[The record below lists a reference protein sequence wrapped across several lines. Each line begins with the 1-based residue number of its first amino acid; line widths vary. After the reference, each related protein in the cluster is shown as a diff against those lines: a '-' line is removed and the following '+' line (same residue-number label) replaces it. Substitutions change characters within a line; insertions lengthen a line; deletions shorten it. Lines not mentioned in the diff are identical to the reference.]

1 MGKKS
6 KSSKETEES
15 VTEEQQTME
24 VAEKGDELTYED
36 KVELAIPIAQPMAP
50 RKLAKKVLKVAK
62 KGDDIYKLLLYLLLL
77 YCLSVCSSMKIELLV
92 KLIWVVLPW

>member
-15 VTEEQQTME
+15 VIEEQQTME
-24 VAEKGDELTYED
+24 VAKEGDELTYED

-62 KGDDIYKLLLYLLLL
+62 KGDDIYKLLLTLLL
-77 YCLSVCSSMKIELLV
+77 LSVCSMEIELLV

>member
-92 KLIWVVLPW
+92 KLI

>member
-15 VTEEQQTME
+15 IIEEQQTME
-24 VAEKGDELTYED
+24 VAKEGDELTYED

-62 KGDDIYKLLLYLLLL
+62 KGDDIYKLLLTLLL
-77 YCLSVCSSMKIELLV
+77 LSVCSMEIELLV

>member
-15 VTEEQQTME
+15 VIEEQQTME
-24 VAEKGDELTYED
+24 VAEEGDELTYED

-62 KGDDIYKLLLYLLLL
+62 KGDDIYKLLLTLLL
-77 YCLSVCSSMKIELLV
+77 LSVCSMEIELLV